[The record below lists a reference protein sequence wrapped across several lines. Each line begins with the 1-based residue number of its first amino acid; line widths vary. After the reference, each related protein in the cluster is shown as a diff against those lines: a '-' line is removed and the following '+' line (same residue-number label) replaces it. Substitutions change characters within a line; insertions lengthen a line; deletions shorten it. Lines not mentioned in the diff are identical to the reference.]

1 MNNYEDVMERKREEI
16 RVLSD
21 YLQIYFEKK
30 TLNSITDV
38 VTVKRKLRTKLR
50 HSVCDNTDLTNFQ
63 ENVMNISGI
72 EYEYSYQRYD
82 GCLKVDFDTVVIP
95 KIFSKKIIQ
104 RTLWTT
110 SGMGAISSLL
120 LAIYILNE
128 YNCQYDDDIYFETYK
143 LMHFLKLKSNKTNKG
158 IIYIDSIQPQFFRTV
173 SDLQVESEIIAII
186 VDTTCL
192 DYQQSYKIISTFC
205 KKNISCIVVRSHT
218 KLDMLGTE
226 YSKLG
231 SVTYYIPFRIEHEK
245 KIMVKNILKR
255 NMDMLGMFGIW
266 ASPKDIPPFWNMSA
280 LNRLCSQRISALVK
294 SNKYAYI
301 KLKEALMKKIIL
313 PDHSLFILIPM
324 KQLDTNILR
333 KKLKIFVEM
342 ERQRDIPIAFA
353 TGFGFDIVVIDL
365 YYDVI
370 SSSNFIRLAWADI
383 LLSDTETLIQDFAR
397 CYYEL

>member
-1 MNNYEDVMERKREEI
+1 
-16 RVLSD
+16 
-21 YLQIYFEKK
+21 
-30 TLNSITDV
+30 
-38 VTVKRKLRTKLR
+38 
-50 HSVCDNTDLTNFQ
+50 
-63 ENVMNISGI
+63 
-72 EYEYSYQRYD
+72 
-82 GCLKVDFDTVVIP
+82 
-95 KIFSKKIIQ
+95 
-104 RTLWTT
+104 
-110 SGMGAISSLL
+110 
-120 LAIYILNE
+120 
-128 YNCQYDDDIYFETYK
+128 
-143 LMHFLKLKSNKTNKG
+143 
-158 IIYIDSIQPQFFRTV
+158 
-173 SDLQVESEIIAII
+173 
-186 VDTTCL
+186 
-192 DYQQSYKIISTFC
+192 
-205 KKNISCIVVRSHT
+205 
-218 KLDMLGTE
+218 
-226 YSKLG
+226 
-231 SVTYYIPFRIEHEK
+231 
-245 KIMVKNILKR
+245 MVKNILKR

-280 LNRLCSQRISALVK
+280 LNTLCSQRISALVK

-301 KLKEALMKKIIL
+301 KLKEALLKKIIL